1 MLAGSLRRPGAVSAR
16 ADSHHQQHGSQRS
29 LAKAPAAFLR
39 GKRERDAEPSR
50 RGGPPDTLG
59 PACQPRTAAEKARAR
74 GGAGPFVPWRGGRER
89 SVRRGRGADWWGRPT
104 ADAPDGVRAR
114 RGASAGQVVSGVG
127 CFCFCVTLTG
137 VDWSELRATWC
148 GCAGEPTATRRAA
161 GSSPRA
167 VGIWGYVKYKT

>member
-1 MLAGSLRRPGAVSAR
+1 MVQAKCSLDHSDVRARCQRVPTRTTSSMAAKGRWQKLRQLFSEEKGS
-16 ADSHHQQHGSQRS
+16 
-29 LAKAPAAFLR
+29 
-39 GKRERDAEPSR
+39 EMPSR
-50 RGGPPDTLG
+50 AGVAGLQTRWARRVSRAPPPKRQG
-59 PACQPRTAAEKARAR
+59 RAEVPAR
-74 GGAGPFVPWRGGRER
+74 
-89 SVRRGRGADWWGRPT
+89 ADWWGRPT